1 MISFPSIK
9 TISNPEFINVEPL
22 DLNPMMSRCQ
32 IKVFYLGKNR
42 NQTAID
48 KSAAMKIAK
57 TLRGAPIV
65 GYYKEDVGDFRD
77 HGQAIEIDYDELKIK
92 RKTFPYGFVSPDS
105 KIWFQKYVEPNN
117 DGSQIEREYLVCEGY
132 LWTGQYPE
140 CQSVINEGKPQSME
154 LDNDTVQGE
163 WTKDLKTNSEFFI
176 INDATIYN
184 LCILGDDVEPCF
196 EGSSV
201 AATPSPAQSYA
212 LKDTKEEITSAV
224 FSIDK
229 DFKCSLY
236 KMMQDLKFALQ
247 GGKTMENEILE
258 QNTEAAPVEGT
269 PATEPTPVGTFAKD
283 EEKKDSTSTSTTEE
297 DKKDE
302 NEDSESKKKN
312 DEAEKKYTELKA
324 QFSALTEKY
333 NSMENELKELRTF
346 KVNVE
351 DKEKDVLIGNFY
363 MLSDE
368 DKADVISNKSQYTL
382 DEIEQKL
389 SVLCFRKKVNFNL
402 NDNEEIHN
410 KTEEQNISTFSLNQ
424 TDTCPA
430 WIKAVKQTRDA
441 VEDI

>member
-65 GYYKEDVGDFRD
+65 GYYKGGIGDFRD
-77 HGQAIEIDYDELKIK
+77 HGETVKMDYDEFKIEE
-92 RKTFPYGFVSPDS
+92 KTFPYGFVSPDS
-105 KIWFQKYVEPNN
+105 KVWFQKYIEPNN
-117 DGSQIEREYLVCEGY
+117 EGSQVEREYLVCEGY

-140 CQSVINEGKPQSME
+140 CQSVINEGKPHSMK
-154 LDNDTVQGE
+154 LDNETVQGE

-196 EGSSV
+196 EGSSIV
-201 AATPSPAQSYA
+201 ATSSPAQSYS

-258 QNTEAAPVEGT
+258 QNTEPTTTISEPENAVV
-269 PATEPTPVGTFAKD
+269 EPTETFKKKDDD
-283 EEKKDSTSTSTTEE
+283 EENNNPAPTTEE
-297 DKKDE
+297 EPKKGE
-302 NEDSESKKKN
+302 
-312 DEAEKKYTELKA
+312 DEAEKKYTELEA
-324 QFSALTEKY
+324 QFSALTDKY
-333 NSMENELKELRTF
+333 SLMENELKELRTF
-346 KVNVE
+346 KANVE
-351 DKEKDVLIGNFY
+351 DKEKDALIGNFY